1 MRVGAVSFVVA
12 GTAAC
17 GPSPAFYYEDA
28 SEADYSYRTPPS
40 SQGALPG
47 RGHDTPPLE
56 REPQTGEI
64 IHEPAV
70 TDTGIRI
77 SDPELA
83 GHWTGVGQ
91 QSDGAQWKMELDI
104 TRTDDGPCAIVRYP
118 DLGCGGY
125 WSCVANDEDG
135 GGFQAIEHITHGSNR
150 CVDRVN
156 VEVSLSDTGR
166 LIFSADAGN
175 ILAGARLDKSR

>member
-1 MRVGAVSFVVA
+1 MRGAGVLVVGMMLA
-12 GTAAC
+12 GC

-28 SEADYSYRTPPS
+28 TEADYSYRSPPS
-40 SQGALPG
+40 AEGHAPG

-56 REPQTGEI
+56 REPSGEI
-64 IHEPAV
+64 IHEPDV
-70 TDTGIRI
+70 TNDGVRI

-118 DLGCGGY
+118 DLNCGGY
-125 WSCVANDEDG
+125 WSCVANSEEGD
-135 GGFQAIEHITHGSNR
+135 GFQAIEHITHGSSR
-150 CVDRVN
+150 CMDRVN
-156 VEVSLSDTGR
+156 VEVSLTETGR
-166 LIFSADAGN
+166 LVFSADAGN
-175 ILAGARLDKSR
+175 ILAGARLDKN